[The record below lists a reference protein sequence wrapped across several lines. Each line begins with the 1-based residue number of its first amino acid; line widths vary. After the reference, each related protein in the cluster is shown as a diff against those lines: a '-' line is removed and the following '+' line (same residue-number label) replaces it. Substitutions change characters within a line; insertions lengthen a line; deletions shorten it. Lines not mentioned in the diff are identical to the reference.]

1 MLAPWTAGYLSHHS
15 DHFKDHAGITCLCS
29 RVKTTLSQCLLSNG
43 TFWIIMWRENHCVSS
58 GDSWCCK
65 HAHALIN
72 FEKEMLRK
80 SLLYFLPALCNCW
93 PPVTDIQ
100 NTTFPFS
107 FGEQIAIKNLLWCFS
122 YPGDDKGHHNS
133 FFFFTS
139 PTCVSVHV
147 FVCVC
152 VGGGSE
158 ATERVCLL
166 CQCCQS
172 YCQWVAETSVI
183 YSFFFCFQLT
193 LRLKLQLINK

>member
-43 TFWIIMWRENHCVSS
+43 TFWIIMWHENHCISS
-58 GDSWCCK
+58 RDISCCK

-80 SLLYFLPALCNCW
+80 SLLRFLPALCNCW

-133 FFFFTS
+133 FFFS
-139 PTCVSVHV
+139 SLPPLVYLCV
-147 FVCVC
+147 
-152 VGGGSE
+152 
-158 ATERVCLL
+158 RVCL
-166 CQCCQS
+166 CAC
-172 YCQWVAETSVI
+172 V
-183 YSFFFCFQLT
+183 
-193 LRLKLQLINK
+193 